1 MTEDQM
7 AQLEELYNE
16 YSYIKERGDKGGGAD
31 LRAAQGMWTLEDVA
45 DIFGYRFEY
54 EDTDM
59 RGRIEYP
66 IYRLIKKAR
75 CTNAG
80 PSLAFS
86 PSFYIKGNKKWK
98 STSHI

>member
-16 YSYIKERGDKGGGAD
+16 YSYAEESNSEGSRVFA
-31 LRAAQGMWTLEDVA
+31 RAAQGMWTLEDVA

-54 EDTDM
+54 EDTEL
-59 RGRIEYP
+59 RGRVEYP

-75 CTNAG
+75 
-80 PSLAFS
+80 
-86 PSFYIKGNKKWK
+86 
-98 STSHI
+98 

>member
-1 MTEDQM
+1 MRDYKIKPKNSNGDENLDRWTHFGGK
-7 AQLEELYNE
+7 APF
-16 YSYIKERGDKGGGAD
+16 SYIKERGDKDGGAD

-59 RGRIEYP
+59 RGRVEYP

-75 CTNAG
+75 
-80 PSLAFS
+80 
-86 PSFYIKGNKKWK
+86 
-98 STSHI
+98 

>member
-16 YSYIKERGDKGGGAD
+16 YSYIKERGDKDGGAD

-59 RGRIEYP
+59 RGRVEYP
-66 IYRLIKKAR
+66 IYRLIKKA
-75 CTNAG
+75 
-80 PSLAFS
+80 S
-86 PSFYIKGNKKWK
+86 
-98 STSHI
+98 